1 MIRMLNLFWQTP
13 PEGSS
18 ATAGSWRLASKKEFR
33 RLLACERALA
43 DRNRRTVSVIK
54 FRCLDTSPHGQV
66 MQIIAN
72 GLDQS
77 NRDIDRAGWIGRNQI
92 AVILPATGC
101 ESATSVAQSI
111 QLACN
116 EQARSI
122 EWQVESY
129 PQHQMLPQSAGSAN
143 CMTPVGAHSTSLSS
157 LVAGPSQPSIPC
169 ASGRRIVPVSPCPR
183 WKRTM
188 DIAGAGLGLI
198 ILTPLLLAI
207 ALWIKCLSRGPV
219 FFRQQRYGLAGRP
232 FVIWKFRTL
241 ETHDAP
247 DRHHSYVSSLMN
259 SNSPLVKRDKELKV
273 IRGGWLLRK
282 LGLDELPQLLNVLNG
297 EMSLVGPRPD
307 IIPLDQYRT
316 WQRRRFD
323 VLPGIT
329 GLWQVSGKNGT
340 TFSGM
345 IKLDI
350 LYVRR
355 RSVWFDLAI
364 LLWTIPAVVR
374 S

>member
-1 MIRMLNLFWQTP
+1 MIRMLNLFWQTLAAGP
-13 PEGSS
+13 R
-18 ATAGSWRLASKKEFR
+18 ATVGIWRLASKKEFR

-66 MQIIAN
+66 LQIIAD

-111 QLACN
+111 QLACSQ
-116 EQARSI
+116 QACSI

-129 PQHQMLPQSAGSAN
+129 PQQRILPQSALN
-143 CMTPVGAHSTSLSS
+143 PNRWPRVGTRSTRLSS
-157 LVAGPSQPSIPC
+157 EVAGPRQPSLRFV
-169 ASGRRIVPVSPCPR
+169 SGRRIVPVSPCPC

-198 ILTPLLLAI
+198 VLTPLLLAF
-207 ALWIKCLSRGPV
+207 ALWIKCSSRGPV
-219 FFRQQRYGLAGRP
+219 FFRQTRYGLAGRP

-241 ETHDAP
+241 ETHDAS
-247 DRHHSYVSSLMN
+247 DRHHSYVSCLMN
-259 SNSPLVKRDKELKV
+259 SNSPLVKRDKELQV
-273 IRGGWLLRK
+273 IRGGGFLRK
-282 LGLDELPQLLNVLNG
+282 FGLDELPQLLNVLNG

-345 IKLDI
+345 MKLDI

-364 LLWTIPAVVR
+364 LLRTIPAVV
-374 S
+374 SS